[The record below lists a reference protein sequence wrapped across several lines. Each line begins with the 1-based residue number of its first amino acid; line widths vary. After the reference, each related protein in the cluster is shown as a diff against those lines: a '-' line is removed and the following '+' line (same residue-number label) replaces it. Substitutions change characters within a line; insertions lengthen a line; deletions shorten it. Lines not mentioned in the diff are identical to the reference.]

1 MILGDKSCWTRQDVA
16 SLSARVAESSA
27 GLELLSI
34 VTEWQVSV
42 CLLWPNSTESA
53 HAAKTNY
60 GAWILRTAASLS
72 VVAGQQAAELCAEHC
87 AAGGTQLTTVAAAV
101 TFCQCQQGALT

>member
-1 MILGDKSCWTRQDVA
+1 MA
-16 SLSARVAESSA
+16 SFCLFIVVLRGPRESTPLQR
-27 GLELLSI
+27 GVNPE
-34 VTEWQVSV
+34 
-42 CLLWPNSTESA
+42 STESA

-72 VVAGQQAAELCAEHC
+72 VVAGQQAAELCAEQC